1 MSECTSSATRRR
13 SSLPDEAASVFA
25 DHAAGAPL
33 RPAVAAA
40 MVAALNGGPPNP
52 SGAHRAA
59 RSTAMVLDAARRRI
73 ADELGADAADVVLTG
88 GGTESCALGLLGPR
102 NPSAVCISA
111 IEHVAV
117 RRAAEVAAA
126 RRGVEL
132 IVLPVD
138 SQGRF
143 DLEAALAL
151 VPDGALVSVMAA
163 NNETGVIEPIAELS
177 RALRA
182 DRSILLHCDAIAAA
196 PFSSIAELWPY
207 VDLLSIAGHKVGGPP
222 GVGVLVASRDLDL
235 EAIVPGGSQE
245 SGRRAGTQDV
255 AGATGLAVALE
266 EVARERQLGQIA
278 ELAHRRDVLA
288 KALSSS
294 PGVAITSDGADRLA
308 GHLHL
313 TLPGVRSEE
322 VLVLLDRAGIAASA
336 GAACASGAPETSQ
349 VLLAMGMDER
359 RARSALRL
367 TMGVSTTSAAWD
379 RLAEVVPEVLSSL
392 AR

>member
-1 MSECTSSATRRR
+1 MLECTSSATRRR

-59 RSTAMVLDAARRRI
+59 RSAAMVLDGARRRI

-196 PFSSIAELWPY
+196 PFSSIAELWPD

-278 ELAHRRDVLA
+278 ELAHAMCWPRPCRHPRGWRSPQTVPTDSPAISTSPCQGCGA
-288 KALSSS
+288 KRCWSSS
-294 PGVAITSDGADRLA
+294 IGQG
-308 GHLHL
+308 
-313 TLPGVRSEE
+313 LPR
-322 VLVLLDRAGIAASA
+322 R
-336 GAACASGAPETSQ
+336 P
-349 VLLAMGMDER
+349 ER
-359 RARSALRL
+359 RALQGRRRRARCSWPWAW
-367 TMGVSTTSAAWD
+367 TS
-379 RLAEVVPEVLSSL
+379 VVL
-392 AR
+392 ARHCD